1 MIKIAMVEDDL
12 ELADVLTQYLK
23 QYNIE
28 VTNYEEPFL
37 ALSSLKF
44 NKYDLIILDLT
55 LPGMDGLDV
64 CKLIV
69 KDYDIP
75 IIISSARSD
84 ITDKVTAL
92 QLGADDYLPKPYD
105 PRELE
110 VRIKTILRRFNSNH
124 EDPAS
129 PQEKVK
135 LFNLDIEKREI
146 TKNGEYLK
154 LTAAEYEVLSLMLKR
169 EGFIISREEIFDNA
183 DLLNSD
189 FESSGSLA
197 VIINR
202 IRHKI
207 EDNPKEPKYLH
218 TIRGMGYKFTNE

>member
-12 ELADVLTQYLK
+12 ELAEVLTQYLK
-23 QYNIE
+23 QFNIE
-28 VTNYEEPFL
+28 VTNFEEPFL
-37 ALSSLKF
+37 ALSTLKIKKF
-44 NKYDLIILDLT
+44 DLIILDLT

-64 CKLIV
+64 CKQIV
-69 KDYDIP
+69 KDFDIP

-110 VRIKTILRRFNSNH
+110 VRIKTILRRFNNSNLPKNESNDKIFVLDEEKH
-124 EDPAS
+124 EI
-129 PQEKVK
+129 K
-135 LFNLDIEKREI
+135 
-146 TKNGEYLK
+146 KNGKYVK
-154 LTAAEYEVLSLMLKR
+154 LTAAEYEVLSLLIKR
-169 EGFIISREEIFDNA
+169 EGFIVTREDIFENS
-183 DLLNSD
+183 DLLNQD
-189 FESSGSLA
+189 YENSGSLA

-207 EDNPKEPKYLH
+207 EEESKETQYLH
-218 TIRGMGYKFTNE
+218 TIRGMGYKFTQ